1 MKLYRTLLATVL
13 LLTISIMA
21 AAGSLQD
28 NLRRHIERLCSPA
41 LMGRAAGS
49 NGEKQAAGY
58 LFDRLE
64 EIGIEMLTDRDGD
77 AFTIVA
83 ADSSRI
89 ESANIIGI
97 LEGEDPDLREEYIVI
112 GAHLDHL
119 GFYSINVDGESQTRI
134 YPGACSNASGI
145 AALIE
150 TARILKETP
159 GERRRSIVFVGFG
172 AMEEQFAGSRFF
184 ASPDGF
190 SQIGSVKMMINL
202 DMLGRGGKDNP
213 FEIFTSL
220 QPKQIATLVKYVAEN
235 ESVTEQPAMH
245 NGWVFA
251 SDNLAF
257 DQAGIPSLTFST
269 GTFKEYRT
277 VRDTPDLLLS
287 DNLASQTLYI
297 AAFAQSVSSI
307 ETLTGAGNAPEG
319 KVYAMNE
326 CDVPPQFFRGGVQ
339 SFLENWVY
347 KYLKYPQEAALDG
360 IEGFERVEE
369 EANKLFFQYKLGK
382 HPDVYYK
389 ATVYVSL
396 IVEADGNVSN
406 VAIERGVSEALD
418 AEALRVVGAS
428 PKWKPGQLDGKK
440 VRTKVVIPVEYR
452 LKKR

>member
-1 MKLYRTLLATVL
+1 MKLFRALAAAVML
-13 LLTISIMA
+13 FSIPLIA

-41 LMGRAAGS
+41 LLGRSAGS
-49 NGEKQAAGY
+49 DGEKQTAGY
-58 LFDRLE
+58 LYDNLE
-64 EIGIEMLTDRDGD
+64 EIGVTMITGREGD

-119 GFYSINVDGESQTRI
+119 GFYDITVDGELQQRI

-150 TARILKETP
+150 TARILKESASQ
-159 GERRRSIVFVGFG
+159 RRRSIVFVGFG

-184 ASPDGF
+184 ALAGGF

-213 FEIFTSL
+213 FEIYTSL
-220 QPKQIATLVKYVAEN
+220 QPKQVAALVKYVAEN

-251 SDNLAF
+251 SDNLPF

-277 VRDTPDLLLS
+277 VRDTPGLLIY

-297 AAFAQSVSSI
+297 AAFTQSMTCK
-307 ETLTGAGNAPEG
+307 ENLTADGNEQEG
-319 KVYAMNE
+319 KIYALNE
-326 CDVPPQFFRGGVQ
+326 CDAPPQFFRGGVQ
-339 SFLENWVY
+339 TFLDNWVY
-347 KYLKYPQEAALDG
+347 KYLKYPREAVSEG
-360 IEGFERVEE
+360 IQG
-369 EANKLFFQYKLGK
+369 
-382 HPDVYYK
+382 
-389 ATVYVSL
+389 TVYVSF
-396 IVEADGNVSN
+396 IIEADGNVSN
-406 VAIERGVSEALD
+406 VAIDQGVSDALD
-418 AEALRVVGAS
+418 AEALKVVGAS
-428 PKWKPGQLDGKK
+428 PKWKPGIRDGKK